1 LEKKSLLAG
10 WDIGVM
16 KMQVN
21 SSETIPAAL
30 NIHQAIGL
38 SKPRGEGICLGA
50 KACLGRLGAGGC
62 KIKQLMACNA

>member
-1 LEKKSLLAG
+1 
-10 WDIGVM
+10 M

-21 SSETIPAAL
+21 SSEIIPAAL
-30 NIHQAIGL
+30 NNHQAFGS

-62 KIKQLMACNA
+62 KIETINGLQRLRAVVKEAIQ